1 MGTEGMKAS
10 LVSREVI
17 ADSIE
22 LVARGYGFDAV
33 VALVACDKRRSPRPA
48 WRYSGSIS
56 PASVLYGGS
65 IAPGRYRDRDLT
77 IGDVFEAIGAHELSG
92 R

>member
-22 LVARGYGFDAV
+22 LIARGYLFDAV
-33 VALVACDKRRSPRPA
+33 VALVGLRQDDSRHGHGAGAARRPR
-48 WRYSGSIS
+48 R
-56 PASVLYGGS
+56 
-65 IAPGRYRDRDLT
+65 
-77 IGDVFEAIGAHELSG
+77 
-92 R
+92 